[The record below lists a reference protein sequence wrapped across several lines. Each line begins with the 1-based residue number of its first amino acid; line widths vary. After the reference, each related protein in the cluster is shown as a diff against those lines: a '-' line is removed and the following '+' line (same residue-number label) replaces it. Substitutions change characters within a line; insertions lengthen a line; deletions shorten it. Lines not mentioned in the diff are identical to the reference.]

1 MPEKVEVWVWIL
13 GELDEHTMIL
23 EITTMADKDR
33 ASYPGALCTCQKKD
47 RRYSHFSRGIKTWKR
62 TQLL

>member
-33 ASYPGALCTCQKKD
+33 ASYPGVLCTCQKKK
-47 RRYSHFSRGIKTWKR
+47 SKV
-62 TQLL
+62 